1 MPYVRPNPSGKTE
14 RAMSKSD
21 KTVGEMKSTKPK
33 RQAAQVS
40 GLPTLEEYK
49 QSAAY
54 KTGGLTYKQY
64 LEYFK
69 SRGVK

>member
-14 RAMSKSD
+14 RAMSKSN
-21 KTVGEMKSTKPK
+21 KTVGEMKNAKPAK
-33 RQAAQVS
+33 QTP
-40 GLPTLEEYK
+40 GLPTLEEFK

-54 KTGGLTYKQY
+54 KNGGLTYKQY

-69 SRGVK
+69 ARGAK